1 MRVIFQ
7 YWYCFI
13 NIFSNNIIEINTIKL
28 NIPNLIIYSNGN
40 KLSIE
45 FGVIVKYICIIIA
58 IIITIIKYIFLYI
71 GYLNGLPYEYAIA
84 TAKTYVFA
92 NIIYYVLI

>member
-1 MRVIFQ
+1 M
-7 YWYCFI
+7 
-13 NIFSNNIIEINTIKL
+13 
-28 NIPNLIIYSNGN
+28 
-40 KLSIE
+40 
-45 FGVIVKYICIIIA
+45 IA
-58 IIITIIKYIFLYI
+58 IIITIIKYIFLYN